1 MSFASPT
8 IRRLVATRLSGR
20 LPRSST
26 RGFAASEAD
35 AKKEKPVVN
44 EEGKNM
50 ESDALEDHH
59 GEKRNVSSA
68 SEASVKAEREAPDS
82 IDEMQKNT

>member
-1 MSFASPT
+1 
-8 IRRLVATRLSGR
+8 LVYSG
-20 LPRSST
+20 
-26 RGFAASEAD
+26 
-35 AKKEKPVVN
+35 
-44 EEGKNM
+44 
-50 ESDALEDHH
+50 DALEDHH